1 VQIHALWG
9 NLLVGFSV
17 LRCLTYCFLWLNPSR
32 SILPSRPPT
41 EALGSFFLACGGL
54 TFMFSTEEVTL
65 AAMRR
70 GRDGMHLFIY
80 VVRNSI
86 SPDFQM

>member
-1 VQIHALWG
+1 
-9 NLLVGFSV
+9 
-17 LRCLTYCFLWLNPSR
+17 
-32 SILPSRPPT
+32 
-41 EALGSFFLACGGL
+41 
-54 TFMFSTEEVTL
+54 MFSTEEVTL